1 MIGGSTMR
9 KVDVKDAVGLPLG
22 HDITEISAE
31 KKIKR
36 VAFRRGHII
45 AQEDVP
51 RLLDLGKSAIFV
63 VEPGETEMHE
73 DDAALTVA
81 PLAAGAN
88 IEHDAEPREG
98 KINFRAACDGV
109 FRVDAE
115 RLYRINRLAIPTM
128 PTIPNNFPVKAGQ
141 QVAGFRIVP
150 LTCDPAIIDQV
161 VAELKQ
167 PLLSVESFKLKTA
180 AVIVTGSE
188 VYEGRIKDGF
198 LPRLTET
205 LKPFDVTVTYHAIVP
220 DDRQRITSEVKQAV
234 ADCDIVFVTGGTSV
248 DPDDVTVLAVQ
259 DAGAHYEVRGMP
271 VQPGNNFTVGYAD
284 GTPVC
289 AVPAATLFHRATA
302 LDILLP
308 RLLAEVPITAEDI
321 YRMGHGGLA
330 QPGAEDHFPD
340 CTFGIN

>member
-1 MIGGSTMR
+1 MR
-9 KVDVKDAVGLPLG
+9 RVEVEEAVGLPLG

-45 AQEDVP
+45 RLEDIP
-51 RLLDLGKSAIFV
+51 HLLNLGKSSIFV
-63 VEPGETEMHE
+63 TESGDTEMHE

-81 PLAAGAN
+81 PLAAGQN
-88 IEHDAEPREG
+88 IKHDAEPREG
-98 KINFRAACDGV
+98 KINFYAACDGV

-141 QVAGFRIVP
+141 QVAGFRIIP
-150 LTCDPAIIDQV
+150 LTCDPVIIEKV

-167 PLLSVESFKLKTA
+167 PLLQVAQYKLKTA

-198 LPRLTET
+198 LPRLTKT
-205 LKPFDVTVTYHAIVP
+205 LEPFKVKVTFHSILP
-220 DDRQRITSEVKQAV
+220 DDRSRITGEVKKAI
-234 ADCDIVFVTGGTSV
+234 AECDVVFVTGGTSV
-248 DPDDVTVLAVQ
+248 DPDDVTVLAVEE
-259 DAGAHYEVRGMP
+259 AGAQYEVRGMP
-271 VQPGNNFTVGYAD
+271 VQPGNNFTVGYA
-284 GTPVC
+284 GSTPVC

-308 RLLAEVPITAEDI
+308 RLLAEIPITAEDI

-340 CTFGIN
+340 CTFGIG

>member
-1 MIGGSTMR
+1 MR
-9 KVDVKDAVGLPLG
+9 KVEVKDAVGLPLG

-45 AQEDVP
+45 AEEDIS

-63 VEPGETEMHE
+63 AEPGDSEMHE

-88 IEHDAEPREG
+88 IQHDAEPREG
-98 KINFRAACDGV
+98 KINFWAACQGV

-115 RLYRINRLAIPTM
+115 RLYRINRLAVPAM

-150 LTCDPAIIDQV
+150 LTCDPAIIHQV

-167 PLLSVESFKLKTA
+167 PLLSVVPYKLKTA

-188 VYEGRIKDGF
+188 VHEGRIKDGF

-205 LKPFDVTVTYHAIVP
+205 LRPFGVVVAHHTILP
-220 DDRQRITSEVKQAV
+220 DDRERIAADVKKAV
-234 ADCDIVFVTGGTSV
+234 SNCDIVFVTGGTSV

-259 DAGAHYEVRGMP
+259 DAGAHCEVRGMP
-271 VQPGNNFTVGYAD
+271 VQPGNNFTVGYAA

-308 RLLAEVPITAEDI
+308 RLLAGVLITAEDI
-321 YRMGHGGLA
+321 YRLGHGGLA
-330 QPGAEDHFPD
+330 IPGAEDHFPD
-340 CTFGIN
+340 CTFGIG